1 MQNTKLTNLAGW
13 ETRHDRLLSLQEA
26 IATLGISRSTCYRL
40 LEQNALPCPVKIGKR
55 TFFSERELQT
65 WIASKLAS
73 RGRGVGDE

>member
-1 MQNTKLTNLAGW
+1 M
-13 ETRHDRLLSLQEA
+13 ERHHEMTSAVGDRLLSLQEA